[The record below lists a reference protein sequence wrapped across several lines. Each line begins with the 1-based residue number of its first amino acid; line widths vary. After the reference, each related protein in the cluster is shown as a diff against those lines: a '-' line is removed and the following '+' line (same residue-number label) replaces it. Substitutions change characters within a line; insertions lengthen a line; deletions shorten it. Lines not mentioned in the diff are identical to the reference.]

1 MENEIRVMKG
11 KKKNKRKVKRI
22 NHIVLPPNPMEI

>member
-1 MENEIRVMKG
+1 MKG